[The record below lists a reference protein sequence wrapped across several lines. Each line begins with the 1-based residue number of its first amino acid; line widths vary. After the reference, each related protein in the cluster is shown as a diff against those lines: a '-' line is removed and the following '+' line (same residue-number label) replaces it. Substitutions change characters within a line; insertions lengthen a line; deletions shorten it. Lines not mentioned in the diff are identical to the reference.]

1 MQAPSIW
8 RTMTTYDNVSGGG
21 AIIFSAVS
29 SGVVIRVVSVMVV
42 ACGGVSCCRCSVGV
56 GIVEI

>member
-42 ACGGVSCCRCSVGV
+42 ACGGVSC
-56 GIVEI
+56 